1 MGQVANYYGTVGDT
15 TSQLTSQLSQ
25 LGQGGS
31 KAAADVNESLGVSKR
46 FYQTMGAGVVSN
58 EGKTSHFKT
67 TKVITEEL
75 LRRDGK

>member
-1 MGQVANYYGTVGDT
+1 MGHVANYYRTT
-15 TSQLTSQLSQ
+15 TSRLSQ

-31 KAAADVNESLGVSKR
+31 KAEAEINENVGVIKR

-67 TKVITEEL
+67 TIVITEEL